1 MSDTSSNTANT
12 SAGSAQRKPALSM
25 ADLMA
30 SYKTSF
36 HTFKKGDSVK
46 GKITKLTKNEILV
59 DINAKTD
66 AVVLEKDRT
75 MLHSLLDTLHVGD
88 EVEVSILNPES
99 DMGHSVVSLRRYM
112 SNAAW
117 KYIETAEKEEKL
129 IDVTVTDVTKGG
141 FVVVAA
147 SGLSGF
153 LPNSHVNP
161 GEHFTA
167 GMKIQ
172 VRVQEIDRKENKIIF
187 TQKRTMTLQAFE
199 EALRQFK
206 NGDVVEVVVANTA
219 PFGIFVTIPV
229 EGKTTGD
236 GEQLVL
242 DGLIHISEIS
252 WEKVEDVTQ
261 VYEAGEKIQA
271 KIIGFDKDARRI
283 DLSVKQLTEDP
294 FEAILAKYP
303 VDMKVKGTVTKVDDT
318 GVTVSLEGVEG
329 LIRKDKVPP
338 TVTYAEGQTV
348 SATVSEIDRRRH
360 KLYLVPVLLEKP
372 IGYR

>member
-1 MSDTSSNTANT
+1 
-12 SAGSAQRKPALSM
+12 M

-30 SYKTSF
+30 SYKSSF
-36 HTFKKGDSVK
+36 QTFKKGDTVK
-46 GKITKLTKNEILV
+46 GKITKLTKNEILI

-66 AVVLEKDRT
+66 GVVLEKDRT
-75 MLHSLLDTLHVGD
+75 MLHALLDTLHVGD

-99 DMGHSVVSLRRYM
+99 EMGHPVVSLRRYM

-117 KYIETAEKEEKL
+117 KYIETAQKDEKMIE
-129 IDVTVTDVTKGG
+129 VTVTDVTKGG
-141 FVVVAA
+141 FVVVTA

-161 GEHFTA
+161 ADHNTVGSKA
-167 GMKIQ
+167 Q

-187 TQKRTMTLQAFE
+187 SQKRIMTLQVFE
-199 EALRQFK
+199 DAVKQYK
-206 NGDVVEVVVANTA
+206 TGDKVEVVVANTA
-219 PFGIFVTIPV
+219 PFGIFVTVPV
-229 EGKTTGD
+229 EGKTTGE

-261 VYEAGEKIQA
+261 VYEAGEKIEA
-271 KIIGFDKDARRI
+271 KIIGFDKDGRRV
-283 DLSVKQLTEDP
+283 DLSVKQLTQDP

-303 VDMKVKGTVTKVDDT
+303 IDSKVKGTVAKVDDT
-318 GVTVSLEGVEG
+318 GVTVLLEGVEG

-338 TVTYAEGQTV
+338 TMTFTEGQTV
-348 SATVSEIDRRRH
+348 SVTVSEVDKRRH
-360 KLYLVPVLLEKP
+360 KLYLLPVLLEKP